1 MISDFGL
8 KKSAIRNLDTLS
20 FPFLT
25 LTSLKGYVR
34 FIFMKPIK
42 YDRHAKRRMKDRHVI
57 EADVKLAIENADFLE
72 QSIKGRL
79 NAFKFLN
86 GRYLRVT
93 FKEEPDHILVI
104 TVTIKKKPFKE

>member
-1 MISDFGL
+1 
-8 KKSAIRNLDTLS
+8 
-20 FPFLT
+20 
-25 LTSLKGYVR
+25 
-34 FIFMKPIK
+34 MKLIK

-57 EADVKLAIENADFLE
+57 DDEVKSAIEDADFLE

-79 NAFKFLN
+79 NAFKFIN

-104 TVTIKKKPFKE
+104 TVTIRKKPFKE